1 MLIYKL
7 SKELARKLFKVMRKE
22 VVMHRI
28 YIDMNNLR
36 DMLFD
41 RKQILSLVSD
51 DGIWNQIPLEQ
62 RFDLVDSFEFRTL
75 MGDLFT
81 EGILRI
87 LRAEA
92 ESLVATI
99 H

>member
-1 MLIYKL
+1 
-7 SKELARKLFKVMRKE
+7 
-22 VVMHRI
+22 MHRI

-36 DMLFD
+36 DMIFD
-41 RKQILSLVSD
+41 RGQILALVGND
-51 DGIWNQIPLEQ
+51 EVWNQIPLEQ
-62 RFDLVDSFEFRTL
+62 RFELVESFEFRAL

-81 EGILRI
+81 EGILQS
-87 LRAEA
+87 LTAEA

>member
-1 MLIYKL
+1 
-7 SKELARKLFKVMRKE
+7 
-22 VVMHRI
+22 MHRI

-36 DMLFD
+36 DMIFD
-41 RKQILSLVSD
+41 RGQILALVGND
-51 DGIWNQIPLEQ
+51 EVWNQIPLEQ
-62 RFDLVDSFEFRTL
+62 RFELVESFEFRAL

-81 EGILRI
+81 EGILQS
-87 LRAEA
+87 LAAEA

>member
-1 MLIYKL
+1 MQ
-7 SKELARKLFKVMRKE
+7 RV
-22 VVMHRI
+22 

-41 RKQILSLVSD
+41 RKQILALVGND
-51 DGIWNQIPLEQ
+51 EVWNQIPLEQ
-62 RFDLVDSFEFRTL
+62 RFELVDSFEFRTL

-81 EGILRI
+81 EGLLKM

-92 ESLVATI
+92 EALVATI

>member
-1 MLIYKL
+1 
-7 SKELARKLFKVMRKE
+7 
-22 VVMHRI
+22 MHRI
-28 YIDMNNLR
+28 YIDMSNLR
-36 DMLFD
+36 DMIFD
-41 RKQILSLVSD
+41 RNQILALVSNEEV
-51 DGIWNQIPLEQ
+51 WNQIPLEQ
-62 RFDLVDSFEFRTL
+62 RFELVESYEFRTL

-87 LRAEA
+87 LNAEA

>member
-1 MLIYKL
+1 MP
-7 SKELARKLFKVMRKE
+7 
-22 VVMHRI
+22 RI

-41 RKQILSLVSD
+41 RRQILALVSNND
-51 DGIWNQIPLEQ
+51 VWNQIPLEQ
-62 RFDLVDSFEFRTL
+62 RFELADSYEFRTL
-75 MGDLFT
+75 MGDLFA

-92 ESLVATI
+92 EALVATI

>member
-1 MLIYKL
+1 MQ
-7 SKELARKLFKVMRKE
+7 
-22 VVMHRI
+22 RI

-41 RKQILSLVSD
+41 RKQILALVSND
-51 DGIWNQIPLEQ
+51 DVWNQIPLEQ

-81 EGILRI
+81 EGMLRT

>member
-1 MLIYKL
+1 MQ
-7 SKELARKLFKVMRKE
+7 
-22 VVMHRI
+22 RI

-41 RKQILSLVSD
+41 RKQILSLVNNIE
-51 DGIWNQIPLEQ
+51 IWNQIPLEQ
-62 RFDLVDSFEFRTL
+62 RFELAESFEFRTL

-81 EGILRI
+81 EGILRL

-92 ESLVATI
+92 ESFVATI

>member
-1 MLIYKL
+1 MQ
-7 SKELARKLFKVMRKE
+7 
-22 VVMHRI
+22 RI
-28 YIDMNNLR
+28 YIDMDNLR

-41 RKQILSLVSD
+41 RKQILALVSN

-81 EGILRI
+81 EGVLKV

-92 ESLVATI
+92 ESLNATI

>member
-1 MLIYKL
+1 MP
-7 SKELARKLFKVMRKE
+7 
-22 VVMHRI
+22 RI

-41 RKQILSLVSD
+41 RRQILALVNNND
-51 DGIWNQIPLEQ
+51 VWNQIPLEQ
-62 RFDLVDSFEFRTL
+62 RFELADSFEFRTL

-92 ESLVATI
+92 EALVATI

>member
-1 MLIYKL
+1 MQ
-7 SKELARKLFKVMRKE
+7 
-22 VVMHRI
+22 RI

-41 RKQILSLVSD
+41 RKQVLSLVNNIE
-51 DGIWNQIPLEQ
+51 IWNQIPLEQ
-62 RFDLVDSFEFRTL
+62 RFELAESFEFRTL
-75 MGDLFT
+75 MGDIFT
-81 EGILRI
+81 EDILRL

-92 ESLVATI
+92 ESFVATI

>member
-1 MLIYKL
+1 MQ
-7 SKELARKLFKVMRKE
+7 
-22 VVMHRI
+22 RI

-41 RKQILSLVSD
+41 RKQILALIND
-51 DGIWNQIPLEQ
+51 DNIWNQIPLEQ
-62 RFDLVDSFEFRTL
+62 RFDLADSFEFRTL

-81 EGILRI
+81 EGVLRI

-92 ESLVATI
+92 EALVATI

>member
-1 MLIYKL
+1 
-7 SKELARKLFKVMRKE
+7 
-22 VVMHRI
+22 MHRI

-41 RKQILSLVSD
+41 RKQILALVSD

>member
-1 MLIYKL
+1 
-7 SKELARKLFKVMRKE
+7 
-22 VVMHRI
+22 MHRI

-36 DMLFD
+36 DMIFD
-41 RKQILSLVSD
+41 RKQILALVSND
-51 DGIWNQIPLEQ
+51 EVWNQIPLEQ
-62 RFDLVDSFEFRTL
+62 RFELVDSFEFRTL

>member
-1 MLIYKL
+1 MQ
-7 SKELARKLFKVMRKE
+7 
-22 VVMHRI
+22 RI
-28 YIDMNNLR
+28 YIDMSNLR

-41 RKQILSLVSD
+41 REQILALVSD
-51 DGIWNQIPLEQ
+51 DAVWNQIPLEQ
-62 RFDLVDSFEFRTL
+62 RFELVDSFEFRTL

-92 ESLVATI
+92 EALIATI

>member
-1 MLIYKL
+1 
-7 SKELARKLFKVMRKE
+7 
-22 VVMHRI
+22 MHRI

-41 RKQILSLVSD
+41 RKQILALVD
-51 DGIWNQIPLEQ
+51 NDEIWNQIPLEQ
-62 RFDLVDSFEFRTL
+62 RFELVDSYEFRTL

-81 EGILRI
+81 EGIMRV

-92 ESLVATI
+92 EALVATI

>member
-1 MLIYKL
+1 
-7 SKELARKLFKVMRKE
+7 
-22 VVMHRI
+22 MHRV

-41 RKQILSLVSD
+41 RKQILALVSND
-51 DGIWNQIPLEQ
+51 EIWNQIPLEQ
-62 RFDLVDSFEFRTL
+62 RFELVDSYEFRTL

-81 EGILRI
+81 EGIIRV

-92 ESLVATI
+92 EALVATI

>member
-1 MLIYKL
+1 MP
-7 SKELARKLFKVMRKE
+7 
-22 VVMHRI
+22 RI

-41 RKQILSLVSD
+41 RRQILALVGND
-51 DGIWNQIPLEQ
+51 DVWNQIPLEQ
-62 RFDLVDSFEFRTL
+62 RFELADSYEFRTL
-75 MGDLFT
+75 MGDLFA

-92 ESLVATI
+92 EALVATI

>member
-1 MLIYKL
+1 MQ
-7 SKELARKLFKVMRKE
+7 
-22 VVMHRI
+22 RI

-41 RKQILSLVSD
+41 RKQILSLVNNNE
-51 DGIWNQIPLEQ
+51 IWNQIPLEQ
-62 RFDLVDSFEFRTL
+62 RFELADSFEFRTL

-81 EGILRI
+81 EGILRL

-92 ESLVATI
+92 ESFVATI

>member
-1 MLIYKL
+1 MP
-7 SKELARKLFKVMRKE
+7 
-22 VVMHRI
+22 RI

-41 RKQILSLVSD
+41 RRQILALVSNND
-51 DGIWNQIPLEQ
+51 VWNQIPLEQ
-62 RFDLVDSFEFRTL
+62 RFELADSFEFRTL

-92 ESLVATI
+92 EAQVATI

>member
-1 MLIYKL
+1 MQK
-7 SKELARKLFKVMRKE
+7 
-22 VVMHRI
+22 I

-36 DMLFD
+36 DMIFD
-41 RKQILSLVSD
+41 RKQILSLVNNIE
-51 DGIWNQIPLEQ
+51 IWNQIPLEQ
-62 RFDLVDSFEFRTL
+62 RFELAESFEFRTL

-81 EGILRI
+81 EGILRL

-92 ESLVATI
+92 ESFVATI